1 MVALAIVIKDS
12 KTVTTEGSNRQMKIY
27 VAADHGGYRLK
38 EDIEK
43 YLIGTGHEVVDM
55 GNDKLDPDDDYPQY
69 SAKVAL
75 AVLGDDDSRGIVV
88 CTGAQGVAIA
98 ANRFRGIRASVV
110 WDAHE
115 AKMTRN
121 DNDSNVLCL
130 PGRLMEDNPDLWEGV
145 IETWLSTPFSR
156 ATRHSR
162 RVKELDN
169 LN

>member
-1 MVALAIVIKDS
+1 
-12 KTVTTEGSNRQMKIY
+12 MKIY
-27 VAADHGGYRLK
+27 LGADHGGFNLK
-38 EDIEK
+38 EDVEK
-43 YLIGTGHEVVDM
+43 YLIRAGYTVEDK
-55 GNDKLDPDDDYPQY
+55 GNDVFDPDDDYPQFA
-69 SAKVAL
+69 AKVAL
-75 AVLGDDDSRGIVV
+75 GVLAGDEDDRGIIV

-98 ANRFRGIRASVV
+98 ANRFKGIRASVV

-130 PGRLMEDNPDLWEGV
+130 PGRIMTDNPDLWQGIV
-145 IETWLSTPFSR
+145 ETWLSTPFSR
-156 ATRHSR
+156 AVRHHR

>member
-1 MVALAIVIKDS
+1 
-12 KTVTTEGSNRQMKIY
+12 MKIY
-27 VAADHGGYRLK
+27 LGADHGGFNLK
-38 EDIEK
+38 EDVEK
-43 YLIGTGHEVVDM
+43 YLIRAGYTVEDK
-55 GNDKLDPDDDYPQY
+55 GNDVFDPDDDYPQFA
-69 SAKVAL
+69 AKVAL
-75 AVLGDDDSRGIVV
+75 GVLAGSEEDRGIIV

-98 ANRFRGIRASVV
+98 ANRFKGIRASVV

-130 PGRLMEDNPDLWEGV
+130 PGRIMTDNPDLWQGIV
-145 IETWLSTPFSR
+145 ETWLSTPFSR
-156 ATRHSR
+156 AVRHQR